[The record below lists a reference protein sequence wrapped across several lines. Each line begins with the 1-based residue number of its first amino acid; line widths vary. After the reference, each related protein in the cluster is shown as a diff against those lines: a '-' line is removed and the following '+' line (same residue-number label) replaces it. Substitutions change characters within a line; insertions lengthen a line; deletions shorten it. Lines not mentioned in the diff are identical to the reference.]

1 MLLEVK
7 DLVVKYGEITAI
19 SGISLE
25 AEEGQ
30 LTTLIGSNGAGKSDV
45 YKRQT
50 LYFKLYF
57 LLDPQEAYNITLP
70 DMPV

>member
-25 AEEGQ
+25 AQ
-30 LTTLIGSNGAGKSDV
+30 AN
-45 YKRQT
+45 
-50 LYFKLYF
+50 
-57 LLDPQEAYNITLP
+57 PHC
-70 DMPV
+70 

>member
-30 LTTLIGSNGAGKSDV
+30 LTTLIGSNGAGK
-45 YKRQT
+45 
-50 LYFKLYF
+50 
-57 LLDPQEAYNITLP
+57 PHC
-70 DMPV
+70 